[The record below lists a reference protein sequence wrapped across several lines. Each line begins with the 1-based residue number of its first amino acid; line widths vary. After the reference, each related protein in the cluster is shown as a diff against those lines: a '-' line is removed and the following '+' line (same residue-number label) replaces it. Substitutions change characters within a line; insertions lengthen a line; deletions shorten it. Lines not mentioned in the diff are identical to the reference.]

1 MRDVFSNYSEKLREW
16 AGVRQR
22 VRRHKTY
29 ITLIGSNLPPCCFMV
44 EQRRLLK
51 SNTAAAAARKN
62 VASNKQLDGS
72 GISASAH
79 GESGNQR

>member
-1 MRDVFSNYSEKLREW
+1 MFFLITLRNCVSGL
-16 AGVRQR
+16 ACVSA
-22 VRRHKTY
+22 RRHKTY